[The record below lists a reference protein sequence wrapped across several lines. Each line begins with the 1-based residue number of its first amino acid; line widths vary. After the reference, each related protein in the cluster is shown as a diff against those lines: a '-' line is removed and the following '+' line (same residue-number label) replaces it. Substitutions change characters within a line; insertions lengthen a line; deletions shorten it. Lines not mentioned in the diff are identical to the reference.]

1 MPNEPRALSELPLRE
16 TARILGFAIEDEAL
30 VFKLREIGFA
40 EGDEVEIL
48 HKGFLFGSPL
58 SIRLNRSLIALRKSE
73 ARQIQVQQGS
83 DS

>member
-1 MPNEPRALSELPLRE
+1 MSYQPVPLADLPLRAI
-16 TARILGFAIEDEAL
+16 ARIRGFASDDEPL

-73 ARQIQVQQGS
+73 ARQIQVEQ
-83 DS
+83 DLPE